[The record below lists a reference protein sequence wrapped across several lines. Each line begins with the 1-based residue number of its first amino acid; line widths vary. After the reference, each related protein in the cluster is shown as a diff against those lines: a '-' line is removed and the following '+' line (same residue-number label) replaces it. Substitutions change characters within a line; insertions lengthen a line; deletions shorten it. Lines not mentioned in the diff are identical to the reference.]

1 MKSMDFSRI
10 KEAYFIGIK
19 GAGMAA
25 MAEILSKRGIKVS
38 GSDTHEK
45 FFTDKMLKKNDIPFF
60 EGFSPEHVQS
70 YVDLFV
76 HSTAYNKEN
85 NVEVAE
91 VERRGGALIGYP
103 ELLGLLFREKLGIA
117 VCGTH
122 GKTTTT
128 AMLGEALRAA
138 GKDPNALVGS
148 RVIDWQSGVLSG
160 NGDYFVAEADE
171 YQNKLR
177 FYDPWAVILTS
188 VDWDHPDFFPDAESY
203 REVFRRFV
211 SRIPKTGFLSIWGDS
226 ADTIDVS
233 KEADCAVI
241 KYGFDEDNDYRLSD
255 YQPTVHDD
263 KEKIS
268 EEISQSFEVFF
279 KEKSLGRFQLKLSGK
294 HNALNATAVI
304 SVCHRIGAD
313 LEKVRKALADFHGTA
328 RRFEFLGEYNGAIL
342 IDDYAHHPDE
352 IKVTLA
358 GAREKYPNK
367 NIWAVF
373 HPHTYS
379 RTKGLLHEFSQSFE
393 DADRAIVLDIYA
405 SAREESGGVT
415 SRDMVDLINKYTA
428 GKADHIPT
436 IEEATEYLKGKIGKD
451 DVVVLIGAGN
461 VWEVGRNLLKK

>member
-1 MKSMDFSRI
+1 MDFSKI

-19 GAGMAA
+19 GTGMAA
-25 MAEILSKRGIKVS
+25 MAEILKGRGIKVS
-38 GSDTHEK
+38 GSDTAEK
-45 FFTDKMLKKNDIPFF
+45 FFTDEVLERNHISFF
-60 EGFSPEHVQS
+60 EDFSEKHVQN

-76 HSTAYNKEN
+76 HSTAYTKEN

-91 VERRGGALIGYP
+91 VEKRGGALISYP

-128 AMLGEALRAA
+128 ALLGEALRAA

-148 RVIDWQSGVLSG
+148 QVIDWKSGVLSG
-160 NGDYFVAEADE
+160 KGDYFVAEADE

-177 FYDPWAVILTS
+177 FYDPWAVVLTS

-211 SRIPKTGFLSIWGDS
+211 SRIPKRGFLAIWGDS
-226 ADTIDVS
+226 ADTIEVS
-233 KEADCAVI
+233 KSADCTVVT
-241 KYGFDEDNDYRLSD
+241 YGFGEDNDYRLVD
-255 YQPTVHDD
+255 YRSAIHDD

-268 EEISQSFEVFF
+268 EEISQSFEVRFG
-279 KEKSLGRFQLKLSGK
+279 ETSLGKFQLKLSGR
-294 HNALNATAVI
+294 HNALNATAAI
-304 SVCHRIGAD
+304 AVCHRVGAD
-313 LEKVRKALADFHGTA
+313 LDKVREAFAAFHGTS
-328 RRFEFLGEYNGAIL
+328 RRFEFLGKYKGAIL
-342 IDDYAHHPDE
+342 IDDYGHHPDE

-358 GAREKYPNK
+358 GAREKYPDK

-379 RTKGLLHEFSQSFE
+379 RTKALLHEFAQSFE
-393 DADRAIVLDIYA
+393 DADKAIILDIYA
-405 SAREESGGVT
+405 SAREKEGGV
-415 SRDMVDLINKYTA
+415 SSKDVVELMNRYVP

-436 IEEATEYLKGKIGKD
+436 IDEAAEYLAGEIGKE

-461 VWEVGRNLLKK
+461 VWEIGKKLLKK